1 MKKILL
7 FLLLIFAYYQNYS
20 NANEIEN
27 IPIIKKLDKKYLSLI
42 DKDGRITNLKEFNKN
57 GVVVVFE
64 KMNSE
69 INKPMYLMINSKTD
83 KRNGLRYLNAIYTKS
98 IEQYFLNKQAEINL
112 DLQKNR
118 YKVPI
123 MYFNLDI
130 DNFLFTGTN
139 SSEDDL
145 DINSKISA
153 LYHNYDTSMKE
164 RSKITTGYL
173 LCVVKTNNNLNQTM
187 RPTLKAG
194 CQLAFYDQQKE
205 KQIKTLLNIA

>member
-1 MKKILL
+1 MRQILL
-7 FLLLIFAYYQNYS
+7 TLIVFIFS
-20 NANEIEN
+20 SIISHANELETM
-27 IPIIKKLDKKYLSLI
+27 PIIKRLDKKYLNLI
-42 DKDGRITNLKEFNKN
+42 DKNGKITNLKEFNKN

-153 LYHNYDTSMKE
+153 LYHDYDTSMKE
-164 RSKITTGYL
+164 ISKIATGYL
-173 LCVVKTNNNLNQTM
+173 LCVVKANNNLNQTM